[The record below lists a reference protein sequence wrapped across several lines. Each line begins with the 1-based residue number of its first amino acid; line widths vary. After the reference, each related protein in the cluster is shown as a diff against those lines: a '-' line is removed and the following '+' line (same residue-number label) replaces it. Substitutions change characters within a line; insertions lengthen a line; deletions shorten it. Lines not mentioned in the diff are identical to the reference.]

1 MVDLGLDRL
10 SQKWIAERTIILGP
24 SGSYAYGTFN
34 ENSDH
39 DYKGVVIPP
48 KEYYFGLESFNEYNN
63 TGGKNY
69 KNTKDDVDVTIKHI
83 NKFVHEAVEGAPQ
96 ALELLFLR
104 PEDFMKLTRLG
115 KMLVDNRHLFLARE
129 NVKRKY
135 GGFARNTINILK
147 NKGYDP
153 KVFAQGVRLLITAI
167 EIFEEGDFC
176 TYSYMRDF
184 IKECRSGKYSPEES
198 MLLLEH

>member
-48 KEYYFGLESFNEYNN
+48 KEYYFGLEAFNEYNN

-69 KNTKDDVDVTIKHI
+69 KKTKTIK
-83 NKFVHEAVEGAPQ
+83 EATAKMMNSAMPMNPNPQ
-96 ALELLFLR
+96 GM
-104 PEDFMKLTRLG
+104 DQ
-115 KMLVDNRHLFLARE
+115 DNE
-129 NVKRKY
+129 MDQMMDTDTDN
-135 GGFARNTINILK
+135 
-147 NKGYDP
+147 D
-153 KVFAQGVRLLITAI
+153 
-167 EIFEEGDFC
+167 
-176 TYSYMRDF
+176 
-184 IKECRSGKYSPEES
+184 
-198 MLLLEH
+198 